1 MVGMICFLAPCRA
14 GYLGEKIMPKHKK
27 VHKFDL
33 VEPLF
38 PAFTIALWIAIGLI
52 IVGVIVSFWPVK
64 NDGILGLAPLFQ
76 VIQGMIFVVPGI
88 VLLLVLAL
96 ANSKQGTMEIIA
108 VILGLVSALFIL
120 GSMLTYLP
128 NFVTFGVPLNGVNDK
143 FVFGL
148 FIGVVG
154 MLGFLSAGYLAIQRQ
169 HK

>member
-1 MVGMICFLAPCRA
+1 
-14 GYLGEKIMPKHKK
+14 MPKHRQ
-27 VHKFDL
+27 VHKSYQ

-52 IVGVIVSFWPVK
+52 IVGLIVSFWPVERG
-64 NDGILGLAPLFQ
+64 GILDLAPLFQ
-76 VIQGMIFVVPGI
+76 VIQGMIFVVPGL

-96 ANSKQGTMEIIA
+96 ANSKKAALEIIA

-120 GSMLTYLP
+120 GSMFTYLP
-128 NFVTFGVPLNGVNDK
+128 DFVTFGVPLNGVNDK
-143 FVFGL
+143 IVFGL

-169 HK
+169 RK